1 MDLTIFILSLF
12 VLQGICFFI
21 GRKSSEKMTTQ
32 EDYFLAGKNIS
43 FFPLMMTFVAT
54 QVGGGLVLGSAE
66 EAYKYG
72 WAVLL
77 YPLGACLGL
86 ILLSLGL
93 GKRMASFQVSTVAQ
107 LFEVVYKSKTL
118 KKVASCLSIISLFMI
133 FVAQLIASKKFMLSV
148 GVSSEWIFIGFWAIV
163 ILYTALGGL
172 QAVVATD
179 IIQASF
185 FIGAFIL
192 CCTYVFLFQ
201 DQAWHPAGPTHEMFE
216 LNQEKFLGWLLM
228 PLFFMVIEQD
238 MGQRCFSADA
248 PKTVTKAT
256 GVAALVTMLICVIP
270 VCLGVTGKSMGVE
283 TVPGSS
289 ILMTMVSALTNPFI
303 TAVVGCAIL
312 AAIISTAD
320 SLINAISSNLSQ
332 DFDLSFITLRT
343 SQKIAAFISILGIF
357 VSYYFT
363 NVVDLLIL
371 SYELS
376 VCCLFAS
383 VLMALLR
390 RQGNTLSAIL
400 SVTAGAA
407 SYMAFKFVDMLVPKE
422 LLSIA
427 LSFAGFYLGDLIAS
441 RTKVSEA

>member
-1 MDLTIFILSLF
+1 
-12 VLQGICFFI
+12 
-21 GRKSSEKMTTQ
+21 
-32 EDYFLAGKNIS
+32 
-43 FFPLMMTFVAT
+43 
-54 QVGGGLVLGSAE
+54 
-66 EAYKYG
+66 
-72 WAVLL
+72 
-77 YPLGACLGL
+77 
-86 ILLSLGL
+86 
-93 GKRMASFQVSTVAQ
+93 
-107 LFEVVYKSKTL
+107 
-118 KKVASCLSIISLFMI
+118 
-133 FVAQLIASKKFMLSV
+133 MLSV